1 MTKVVDVAMKKGKG
15 PRIEKLRTLEMIEAD
30 LQLVMRTCL
39 GSRMNER
46 VETDVR
52 ISKYYYR

>member
-1 MTKVVDVAMKKGKG
+1 
-15 PRIEKLRTLEMIEAD
+15 MIEAE

-46 VETDVR
+46 VESVNR
-52 ISKYYYR
+52 VSKNNHGTRKGCSTENV